1 MKRIKFNLIGTIF
14 CILALVACNSGNN
27 STANSAYTPPTTAT
41 VQFTVMGTQKIN
53 ASIDGTRAVD
63 VLISSQSK
71 LNDLKFDNLSELLAA
86 NPSWRQSGEFNCP
99 ILNTDNSCILN
110 LTYSPTSLTH
120 SGKLTIKYSYST
132 DSDSVTSSVDKVLTS
147 SSSQSG
153 SLSLDYA
160 ATSSNN
166 VNATVSPAAPIQE
179 LIGLSQS
186 VAISF
191 SSDNSKDATNL
202 QITTGLSNLSTTNS
216 GWSGPS
222 QFSCANL
229 KQSCVLTLS
238 YAPTLVSQNGTVNLS
253 YSYTNSSGS
262 ISNATVTI
270 PYQSLSWGSNYSSS
284 NIQYMTASTVEAQ
297 NTNMSGIY
305 PVVSSDLSVYLS
317 VNSALGYLGPISQ
330 LGPLGPLGPLGAN
343 LWNPSAWISGA
354 YSWNSY
360 FSIINGPLSASG
372 PLGQN
377 GPYTEANYY
386 NGSIF
391 STNQFAANTRN
402 FGLWSILGATGPLG
416 AVGALGPLGT
426 IGATGLV
433 RNPATGQFTNTSGN
447 VVRSLSV
454 PYNGKTSR
462 SFDVYENYAQN
473 FATQMVDNDTSFMV
487 EGSLGYNASNSYT
500 INSSQDQIV
509 TVLTVPDTT
518 LMSDVIYVSVY
529 TTSGKLIAL
538 SNSDS
543 YINYV
548 EFTAPKGSYMVKITK
563 SALSLS
569 SVYRLYVTGSYTYL
583 NQSYIKGNY
592 IKTAKL

>member
-1 MKRIKFNLIGTIF
+1 MKQINFNLIGTI
-14 CILALVACNSGNN
+14 LSVSVLVACNSGNN
-27 STANSAYTPPTTAT
+27 ATTNNTYTPNTAT
-41 VQFTVMGTQKIN
+41 VQFTVLGTQEIN
-53 ASIDGTRAVD
+53 ASIDGSRAVD
-63 VLISSQSK
+63 VLISSQRN
-71 LNDLKFDNLSELLAA
+71 LNDFKFDNLSELFAA
-86 NPSWRQSGEFNCP
+86 NRDWKQSDEFSCP
-99 ILNTDNSCILN
+99 TLNTSNSCVLH

-120 SGKLTIKYSYST
+120 SGKLAIKYSYTT
-132 DSDSVTSSVDKVLTS
+132 DSGSVSSSVAKSLTS

-153 SLSLDYA
+153 SLSLNYA
-160 ATSSNN
+160 ATTSNN
-166 VNATVSPAAPIQE
+166 VNASIAPTAPIQE

-186 VAISF
+186 VAITF
-191 SSDNSKDATNL
+191 SPDNSKDATNL
-202 QITTGLSNLSTTNS
+202 QITSGLNNLSVTNP
-216 GWSGPS
+216 GWDGPS
-222 QFSCANL
+222 QFSCANF
-229 KQSCVLTLS
+229 KQNCVLTLN
-238 YAPTLVSQNGTVNLS
+238 YTPTIVSQSGTVNLS
-253 YSYTNSSGS
+253 YTYINSSGS
-262 ISNATVTI
+262 TSNATVAI
-270 PYQSLSWGSNYSSS
+270 PYQSLSWNSNYSSS
-284 NIQYMTASTVEAQ
+284 NIQYMTASTVAAQ

-305 PVVSSDLSVYLS
+305 PAVNSDLSVYLG

-330 LGPLGPLGPLGAN
+330 LGPLGPLGPLGTN
-343 LWNPSAWISGA
+343 LWSPSAWISGA

-360 FSIINGPLSASG
+360 FSMINGPLSASG

-377 GPYTEANYY
+377 GPYTDASYY

-433 RNPATGQFTNTSGN
+433 RNSSGQFINTSGN

-454 PYNGKTSR
+454 PYNGNTSR
-462 SFDVYENYAQN
+462 TFDVYENYTQS
-473 FATQMVDNDTSFMV
+473 FATQMNDNDTSFMV
-487 EGSLGYNASNSYT
+487 EGSLGYNTSNSYT

-518 LMSDVIYVSVY
+518 LMSDIIYVGVY

-548 EFTAPKGSYMVKITK
+548 EFTAPKGSYVVKITK

>member
-1 MKRIKFNLIGTIF
+1 MKQIKFNLIVTI
-14 CILALVACNSGNN
+14 LSVSALVACNSGNN
-27 STANSAYTPPTTAT
+27 TTTNNSYTTPSTAT
-41 VQFTVMGTQKIN
+41 VQLTVLGTQEIN
-53 ASIDGTRAVD
+53 ASINGSRAVD
-63 VLISSQSK
+63 VLISSQRN
-71 LNDLKFDNLSELLAA
+71 LNDFKFDNLSELLAA
-86 NPSWRQSGEFNCP
+86 NPDWRQSDEFSCST
-99 ILNTDNSCILN
+99 LNTSNSCVLHLI
-110 LTYSPTSLTH
+110 YSPMSLKH
-120 SGKLTIKYSYST
+120 SGKLAIKYSYIV
-132 DSDSVTSSVDKVLTS
+132 DSESSSQSVTKSLTS

-153 SLSLDYA
+153 SLSLNYA
-160 ATSSNN
+160 ATTSNN
-166 VNATVSPAAPIQE
+166 VNAIITPAAPIQE

-186 VAISF
+186 VAITF
-191 SSDNSKDATNL
+191 SPDNSKDATNL
-202 QITTGLSNLSTTNS
+202 QITSGLNNLSVTNP
-216 GWSGPS
+216 GWGGPS
-222 QFSCANL
+222 QFSCANF
-229 KQSCVLTLS
+229 KQSCVLTLN
-238 YAPTLVSQNGTVNLS
+238 YAPTVISQNGTVNLS
-253 YSYTNSSGS
+253 YTYINSSGS
-262 ISNATVTI
+262 ISNATVAI
-270 PYQSLSWGSNYSSS
+270 PYQSLNWNSNYSSS
-284 NIQYMTASTVEAQ
+284 NIQYMTASTVATQ

-305 PVVSSDLSVYLS
+305 PAVNSDLSVYLG

-330 LGPLGPLGPLGAN
+330 LGPLGPLGPLGTN

-360 FSIINGPLSASG
+360 FSMINGPLSASG

-377 GPYTEANYY
+377 GPYTDASYY

-391 STNQFAANTRN
+391 SSNQFAANTRN

-433 RNPATGQFTNTSGN
+433 RNPSTGQFTNTAGN

-454 PYNGKTSR
+454 PYNSNSSR
-462 SFDVYENYAQN
+462 IFDVYENYTQS

-487 EGSLGYNASNSYT
+487 EGSLGYNTSNSYT

-509 TVLTVPDTT
+509 TVLAVPDTT
-518 LMSDVIYVSVY
+518 LMSDIIYVGVY

-548 EFTAPKGSYMVKITK
+548 EFTAPKGSYVVKITK

-592 IKTAKL
+592 IKTVKL